1 MEQAHSAGQYIGEA
15 RLGGHRLLIRAPAKP
30 WRDSRSLE
38 EDYIVYTSF
47 EKVPNPI
54 GSVGA
59 EMEEK

>member
-1 MEQAHSAGQYIGEA
+1 M
-15 RLGGHRLLIRAPAKP
+15 IRAPAKP